1 MSYTIGA
8 CGFSGTGSSAICDYL
23 KEFDENSVLNSI
35 EFYLPYIMDGLQDL
49 RYHLHEGGMRDF
61 NCRLALKR
69 YENLCNGYEGKSFQ
83 QVTNGKF
90 RKLSNDYCESIIQIK
105 LAGRY
110 RNQDW
115 FRSVVDRAYRKLK
128 IYKVLAY
135 FEKKLDKEICIYPL
149 RKVGISIYPDN
160 FEEKTKKYVRD
171 ILDAMGR
178 DETKNTVLDQ
188 PFSGNDPAA
197 AFSFFDNPKAIVVDR
212 DPRDI
217 YVLMKDF
224 WRPSGFR
231 AIPAD
236 NPRDYCLFHRKLREN
251 MPYKRPNP
259 DILCIQFE
267 DMVYQ
272 YEETTKRIKAFCG
285 LENAQ
290 SKRKSFFPEKSI
302 NNTQVFKR
310 YPQWG
315 EDIRYIERE
324 LPEYLYPFEKYK
336 GIDTSGEMFY

>member
-1 MSYTIGA
+1 MPYIIGA

-23 KEFDENSVLNSI
+23 KEFDENLVFDSL
-35 EFYLPYIMDGLQDL
+35 EFNLPYIMDGLQDL
-49 RYHLHEGGMRDF
+49 RYHLHEGGMRGF
-61 NCRLALKR
+61 QCRLAIKR
-69 YENLCNGYEGKSFQ
+69 FLILCNSISMKSIQ
-83 QVTNGKF
+83 RATHGIF
-90 RKLSNDYCESIIQIK
+90 RELSKKYVESLIQFEF
-105 LAGRY
+105 AGRY
-110 RNQDW
+110 RDEKL
-115 FRSVVDRAYRKLK
+115 FRTLVDKAYMKFG
-128 IYKVLAY
+128 IYKCIAKI
-135 FEKKLDKEICIYPL
+135 ENKTSKELCVYPL
-149 RKVGISIYPDN
+149 QQIPFSVYPGN

-171 ILDAMGR
+171 ILNAMGS

-236 NPRDYCLFHRKLREN
+236 NPRDYCLFHRRLREN

-259 DILCIQFE
+259 GILCIQFE

-272 YEETTKRIKAFCG
+272 YEETTKRIKVFCG
-285 LENAQ
+285 LENAE

-310 YPQWG
+310 YPQWE